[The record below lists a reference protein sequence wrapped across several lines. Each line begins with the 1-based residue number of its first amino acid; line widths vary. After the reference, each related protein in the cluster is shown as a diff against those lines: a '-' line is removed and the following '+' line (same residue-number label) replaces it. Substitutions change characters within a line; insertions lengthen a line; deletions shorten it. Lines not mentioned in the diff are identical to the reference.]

1 MRTMLAVATA
11 TLLLPSLSLA
21 QAFPAKPIRIVVGF
35 APGGSNDAVAR
46 ILGARMGTTLKQSM
60 VIDNRPGANG
70 IVAAEHVM
78 RSPADGY
85 TVILTGVSTLV
96 LNPLLYPK
104 VPYDTLT
111 DLAPVTL
118 VGATPQI
125 LVAHPQLPVRTLSD
139 VVALARRKP
148 QELTTA
154 IPGVGGISHLTLEMF
169 KSGAQVAIENVNYK
183 GTGPALVDVLGGQVP
198 MLISDLPAP
207 LPHVKT
213 GKLRAVMVT
222 GAQRSTLLP
231 DVATAQEQGFPAL
244 QATNWL
250 GVMAPGRTPPEAIA
264 ALHEA
269 FVAAVQAPDT
279 RERYA
284 TIGVD
289 PATSPTSAAFGT
301 FVREEFV
308 RWTQVIKQGAIK
320 LNL

>member
-1 MRTMLAVATA
+1 MRTILAAA
-11 TLLLPSLSLA
+11 TLLLLPTLALA

-46 ILGARMGTTLKQSM
+46 ILGTRMGTTLKQSI

-96 LNPLLYPK
+96 LNPLIYPK

-125 LVAHPQLPVRTLSD
+125 LVAHPQLPVRALTD

-169 KSGAQVAIENVNYK
+169 KSGAQIAIENVNYK

-250 GVMAPGRTPPEAIA
+250 GVMAPARTPAETIG

-269 FVAAVQAPDT
+269 FVAAVQAADT

-289 PATSPTSAAFGT
+289 PATSPSSAAFGT
-301 FVREEFV
+301 FVREEFG